1 MSDRTISLDGLTLEQ
16 QRQFKVLTGTPAIAW
31 LTVAMWVVLTAVF
44 LSCDILGASGR
55 IPLWLGMLLNSV
67 VGYLAFSVVH
77 DSLHRAIST
86 NTKLNDWIG
95 QLALVLVAPYVS
107 LKLFRWGHILH
118 HRFANG
124 PRDPDRALHGP
135 WWQLPLRWLFIDVVY
150 LMYAIRH
157 GDKVSRPFLIESYWS
172 AALFASVLAGLTVLG
187 YGQEVL
193 MEWFIPSRLIFLT
206 LGFSF
211 FWLPHV
217 PHDTEQEK
225 DFTRATTI
233 REGGEW
239 FMGPA
244 LQNQNFHLIHHLYP
258 MTPFYNNHKVW
269 YLLETELRKKDLAIQ
284 HNFAI
289 RPTIHLAGSGARDL
303 ASREA
308 EALARL

>member
-95 QLALVLVAPYVS
+95 QLAIVLVAPYVS

-211 FWLPHV
+211 FLAAARSARY
-217 PHDTEQEK
+217 
-225 DFTRATTI
+225 RAG
-233 REGGEW
+233 EG
-239 FMGPA
+239 
-244 LQNQNFHLIHHLYP
+244 FHPGNHHP
-258 MTPFYNNHKVW
+258 RGRGVVH
-269 YLLETELRKKDLAIQ
+269 
-284 HNFAI
+284 
-289 RPTIHLAGSGARDL
+289 GSGVAEPEFPPHSPFVPNDAVLQQSQGLVLVGDGAAQEGSGDPAQFCHPADNPPGWVRRARHCI
-303 ASREA
+303 SRS
-308 EALARL
+308 